1 MLARLN
7 ANQAVEASYLAWDGT
22 RLLIQ
27 GAAGASD
34 ATLLEAAREAVAE
47 RELQPTQL
55 PDEQARREWA
65 ARHDTAV
72 WVAGADLWRL
82 SWREAETFAAR
93 LTAALSEQVGEEV
106 AALEPLLVESF
117 FEGVRPPDGSGPV
130 STHWPPG
137 ATVQARQRVIFARA
151 AELLDEPRLEALRAL
166 LASREQVG
174 KLISGEGQ
182 QPAD

>member
-27 GAAGASD
+27 GTAGAPE
-34 ATLLEAAREAVAE
+34 ATLVEAAREAVAK
-47 RELQPTQL
+47 RKLQPAQL
-55 PDEQARREWA
+55 PAEQARREWD

-72 WVAGADLWRL
+72 WVSDADLWRL

-93 LTAALSEQVGEEV
+93 LTAALTEQVGEEA
-106 AALEPLLVESF
+106 AALEPLLTESF

-130 STHWPPG
+130 SAHWPPG
-137 ATVQARQRVIFARA
+137 ATVQARQRVVFERA
-151 AELLDEPRLEALRAL
+151 AELLDEPQLEALRAL
-166 LASREQVG
+166 LSSREQVG
-174 KLISGEGQ
+174 KLISGE
-182 QPAD
+182 PSD